1 MNVCVCI
8 RQFLLLFQPPR
19 KNNNKKEIDSA
30 LCCAVTYWNLK
41 RNFFG
46 RARSSSRRRSIYK
59 RRSSTALLCRVGW
72 CHPVSRQT
80 RTRASPIQ
88 LLHVR
93 QQEGVGEQ
101 GANGIQHGRRFYW
114 HRSSRPSRRPSP
126 HPAVKTT
133 KFFTKE
139 RKGKKKQQK
148 WTFWNWYYIHREIIA
163 SHYDFCNCVSV
174 CACVWLCCSG
184 QCVCDKCVCVCVCGF
199 SFLNER
205 KKSPKS
211 AGKN

>member
-1 MNVCVCI
+1 MCVYVYGS
-8 RQFLLLFQPPR
+8 FFFFNPPR
-19 KNNNKKEIDSA
+19 KQQQKGNWFSSV
-30 LCCAVTYWNLK
+30 LCCYILKFRK

-59 RRSSTALLCRVGW
+59 RRSSTTLLCRVGW

-93 QQEGVGEQ
+93 QQQEGVGEQ

-139 RKGKKKQQK
+139 RKGKKQQSENSFFGFDIWFIVK
-148 WTFWNWYYIHREIIA
+148 LLRLTAMIFVIV
-163 SHYDFCNCVSV
+163 CVRVCGCVAVDSV
-174 CACVWLCCSG
+174 CV
-184 QCVCDKCVCVCVCGF
+184 
-199 SFLNER
+199 
-205 KKSPKS
+205 
-211 AGKN
+211 